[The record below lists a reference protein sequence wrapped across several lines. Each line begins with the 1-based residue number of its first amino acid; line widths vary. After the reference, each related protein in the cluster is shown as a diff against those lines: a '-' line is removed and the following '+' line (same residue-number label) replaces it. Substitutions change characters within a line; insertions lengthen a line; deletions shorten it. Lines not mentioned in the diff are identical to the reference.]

1 MPSLSTSSLPSPPS
15 LPTRPSRSTPM
26 PTAAASRTAAVPVPA
41 PPPECLHGPV
51 EDLGPWSRR
60 ALVSGVVLVHLVGAW
75 ALQRAGARTN
85 MPPPP
90 PVPIAVQW
98 IALPAP
104 EPAAPPP
111 PAPRPIPRPPATSPL
126 VTAAPRPQ
134 PATTTA
140 PAPTPVAEAPA
151 TPAPAPAPVTA
162 PAPPAPQV
170 TAAPAGPVALPASAL
185 RYVTV
190 PRLVYPAAS
199 RRLGETGTAL
209 VRVVVDVNGLP
220 REVTLHQSSGHPR
233 LDEAALDAM
242 RGARFQPYRVDG
254 KAVEAVAIAPLA
266 FQLQ

>member
-1 MPSLSTSSLPSPPS
+1 MSSLSTTSLPQLPARPQRPVPP
-15 LPTRPSRSTPM
+15 R
-26 PTAAASRTAAVPVPA
+26 ASHALATAVPVP
-41 PPPECLHGPV
+41 PPAECLHGPV
-51 EDLGPWSRR
+51 EDLNPWSRR
-60 ALVSGVVLVHLVGAW
+60 ALVSGVVLVHLAGAW
-75 ALQRAGARTN
+75 ALQQIGTRPEAPR
-85 MPPPP
+85 P

-111 PAPRPIPRPPATSPL
+111 PSARPSPRPPATPPL

-134 PATTTA
+134 PTPTTA

-151 TPAPAPAPVTA
+151 APAPAPVTA
-162 PAPPAPQV
+162 PAPPAPPAPPV
-170 TAAPAGPVALPASAL
+170 AAAPAGPVALPASAL
-185 RYVTV
+185 RYVTM
-190 PRLVYPAAS
+190 PRLVYPAAA

>member
-1 MPSLSTSSLPSPPS
+1 MSSLTSSSLPSLPARPPR
-15 LPTRPSRSTPM
+15 PHPAQATRAPAT
-26 PTAAASRTAAVPVPA
+26 PVPA

-60 ALVSGVVLVHLVGAW
+60 ALVGSVVLVHLAAGW
-75 ALQRAGARTN
+75 ALLQIGTRPEVPSQPA
-85 MPPPP
+85 
-90 PVPIAVQW
+90 PIAVQW

-104 EPAAPPP
+104 APVAPPP
-111 PAPRPIPRPPATSPL
+111 PSTRPSPRPPATPPL

-134 PATTTA
+134 PTPTTA

-151 TPAPAPAPVTA
+151 APAPVTA
-162 PAPPAPQV
+162 PAPPAPPAPPV
-170 TAAPAGPVALPASAL
+170 AAAPAGPVALPASAL
-185 RYVTV
+185 RYVTM
-190 PRLVYPAAS
+190 PRLVYPAAA

-233 LDEAALDAM
+233 LDQAALDAM